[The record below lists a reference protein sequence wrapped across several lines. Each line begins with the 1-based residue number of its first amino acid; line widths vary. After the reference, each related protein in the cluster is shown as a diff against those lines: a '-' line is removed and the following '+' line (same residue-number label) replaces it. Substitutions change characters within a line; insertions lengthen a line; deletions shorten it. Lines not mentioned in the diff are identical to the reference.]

1 MCCIMS
7 LAAFSFCSHVC
18 FLFDEFLRSWFCLFS
33 VSFSHGQL
41 PRQSF
46 LTVANEC
53 GVIAQA
59 EEERQR
65 PSSQGHEGGSE
76 TALVQLRAM
85 QRRSDLHAI
94 ELVMSPDDRYHPDR
108 EPKLY
113 TVNNPL
119 FNVILQCI
127 SCSLC

>member
-1 MCCIMS
+1 MS
-7 LAAFSFCSHVC
+7 SGLASCLTSLCVPGFASSELAF
-18 FLFDEFLRSWFCLFS
+18 
-33 VSFSHGQL
+33 L

-53 GVIAQA
+53 WLIAQA

-65 PSSQGHEGGSE
+65 PSSRGHEGGSE

-94 ELVMSPDDRYHPDR
+94 ELVMSPDDRYHPD
-108 EPKLY
+108 PKPRLY
-113 TVNNPL
+113 
-119 FNVILQCI
+119 NV
-127 SCSLC
+127 SKALCVR